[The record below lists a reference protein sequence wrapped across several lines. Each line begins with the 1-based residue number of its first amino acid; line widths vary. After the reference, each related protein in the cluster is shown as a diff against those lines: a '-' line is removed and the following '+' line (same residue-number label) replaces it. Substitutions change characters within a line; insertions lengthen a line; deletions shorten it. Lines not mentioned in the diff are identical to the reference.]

1 MVFLTGDTH
10 GILEMKK
17 FAPGNFPQ
25 GQTLSRDDFVIILG
39 DFGLFWSDPPLDQE
53 LEELAKLEAM
63 PWTTLFL
70 DGNHENFDL
79 LDSLPEEKKFG
90 APAGVAAPHVFH
102 LKRGYV
108 YSIGGRKC
116 FVFGGAKSLDRNGR
130 TAGKSWWR
138 REIPSEEEYR
148 RGLDSLEKEDWSVD
162 WVLTH
167 TAPNAILRKTNLY
180 KYLEGDPVSA
190 YLDEIQRETR
200 YEKWFCGHIHR
211 NRFFQEDRFFVL
223 KENIIN
229 GETGETVSL
238 RHDRPSFREY
248 IRRCQAGKP
257 LEGD

>member
-17 FAPGNFPQ
+17 FVPGNFPQ
-25 GQTLSRDDFVIILG
+25 GQMLTRDDFVIILG
-39 DFGLFWSDPPLDQE
+39 DFGLFWNNPPLDQE

-90 APAGVAAPHVFH
+90 APAGIAAPHVFH

-116 FVFGGAKSLDRNGR
+116 FAFGGAKSLDRDGR

-138 REIPSEEEYR
+138 REIPSEEEY
-148 RGLDSLEKEDWSVD
+148 
-162 WVLTH
+162 
-167 TAPNAILRKTNLY
+167 
-180 KYLEGDPVSA
+180 
-190 YLDEIQRETR
+190 
-200 YEKWFCGHIHR
+200 
-211 NRFFQEDRFFVL
+211 
-223 KENIIN
+223 
-229 GETGETVSL
+229 
-238 RHDRPSFREY
+238 
-248 IRRCQAGKP
+248 AGA
-257 LEGD
+257 